1 MPDLT
6 RLQEITRWCGGL
18 VSGLGGIALL
28 GWVFGWELA
37 TRVLPGMA
45 TMKPNT
51 ACGLMLVG
59 AALVLMARPAT
70 WRLAVAA
77 ALGLLVIS
85 LAAVLLAD
93 ILLEL
98 PWDPNQWLV
107 TDPSLEQTP
116 VPGQPSPATAL
127 GLLSLGIAILLSLSP
142 RRSTL
147 RLAGAVALVPVCL
160 ASVALVGYL
169 YSVNALY
176 QATAG
181 TTAMALNTVIALLA
195 AAAGIFAAN
204 PRIGIVSLLV
214 SPTAGGRMFR
224 FLFPNAVLALLLI
237 GWIRIVAESSGLIAP
252 EQGTAAFVLGALVVL
267 AVLVIR
273 HAREADAVEVRENEA
288 QQRREEFLA
297 MLAHELRNPLAA
309 ISSSARILE
318 HVGLEGRG
326 RRAQQT
332 IRRQGDLMARL
343 VDGLLDL
350 SRLTRGRIEL
360 HRRPVDLAD
369 LLSRLVEE
377 EAPELEH
384 RAQEVRLQVR
394 GPAVVEGDPVRLEQV
409 FTNLISN
416 ASHFAPPNTSILVED
431 ESDGRG
437 DVAISVGDQGPGI
450 SADDRELIFEP
461 FYQSSHSLARSGGG
475 LGIGLTL
482 ARQIVELHGGTL
494 TVDSDERGSRFT
506 VRLPSRRSDSSAERK
521 DSSPSRRRER
531 TVGREVR
538 ARGPAGRK
546 GGSGRGTAGPI
557 GA

>member
-1 MPDLT
+1 
-6 RLQEITRWCGGL
+6 
-18 VSGLGGIALL
+18 
-28 GWVFGWELA
+28 
-37 TRVLPGMA
+37 
-45 TMKPNT
+45 
-51 ACGLMLVG
+51 
-59 AALVLMARPAT
+59 
-70 WRLAVAA
+70 
-77 ALGLLVIS
+77 
-85 LAAVLLAD
+85 
-93 ILLEL
+93 
-98 PWDPNQWLV
+98 
-107 TDPSLEQTP
+107 
-116 VPGQPSPATAL
+116 
-127 GLLSLGIAILLSLSP
+127 
-142 RRSTL
+142 
-147 RLAGAVALVPVCL
+147 
-160 ASVALVGYL
+160 
-169 YSVNALY
+169 
-176 QATAG
+176 
-181 TTAMALNTVIALLA
+181 
-195 AAAGIFAAN
+195 
-204 PRIGIVSLLV
+204 
-214 SPTAGGRMFR
+214 
-224 FLFPNAVLALLLI
+224 
-237 GWIRIVAESSGLIAP
+237 
-252 EQGTAAFVLGALVVL
+252 
-267 AVLVIR
+267 
-273 HAREADAVEVRENEA
+273 
-288 QQRREEFLA
+288 
-297 MLAHELRNPLAA
+297 
-309 ISSSARILE
+309 
-318 HVGLEGRG
+318 
-326 RRAQQT
+326 
-332 IRRQGDLMARL
+332 MARL